1 MTLIPKL
8 AFKLLTLSPLCFSP
22 QDAAADQSERRKPC
36 LSPSQSG
43 LSPVAAPPCDRS
55 PPSLSVLMMSLTA
68 VNGVSMETATTIW
81 PTLEAAFPSL
91 CFSDTCPPSPPK
103 EATGQ
108 RRGEGHR
115 EEARLLRTGRR
126 EKKRHSQ
133 QNTKQNCQSSCSGL
147 CVLWPDYNLCCFCAQ
162 QLLLFFWGS
171 REHKKGSV

>member
-1 MTLIPKL
+1 
-8 AFKLLTLSPLCFSP
+8 
-22 QDAAADQSERRKPC
+22 
-36 LSPSQSG
+36 
-43 LSPVAAPPCDRS
+43 
-55 PPSLSVLMMSLTA
+55 MSLTA

-171 REHKKGSV
+171 REHKKGSVWNCFRLDVLALPFLPYWKYLFIPAVRFSGEQQQPTTCSERASIFLFLLIIII